1 MTAETIDKIKDHDM
15 TAQPVKEQ
23 PITVRGESR
32 LIEQPSDNGQAAAI
46 LSMIERAAVNPAVD
60 IDKMERLFEMHRQA
74 QASQARAAFDN
85 AMAAMQPHLPII
97 EERGEIK
104 NSAGKAQSTYALWED
119 INEALRPILAEYC
132 FALSFRV
139 KTETGRVSV
148 TGILAGHGHREET
161 SIDLPID
168 TSGSKNSVQSVGS
181 STSYG
186 QRYTAKLLLNITSR
200 GADDDGK
207 AGGMSAVAERAMTD
221 INTCEGLDE
230 LRAWKAKQYDGLSKT
245 LGANELR
252 EVIAL
257 FNRRLKAAK
266 AATEP
271 REPASDFPGDR

>member
-1 MTAETIDKIKDHDM
+1 MTTQVATQQQAPREVV
-15 TAQPVKEQ
+15 QV
-23 PITVRGESR
+23 ES
-32 LIEQPSDNGQAAAI
+32 GQAAAI

-119 INEALRPILAEYC
+119 INEALRPILAEYG

-207 AGGMSAVAERAMTD
+207 AGGMSAIAERAMTD

-230 LRAWKAKQYDGLSKT
+230 LRRWKAKQYDGLSKT
-245 LGANELR
+245 LNANELR

-266 AATEP
+266 AAAEQ
-271 REPASDFPGDR
+271 REPVSDFPGDR